1 MSRFLLVS
9 LVMEAILKEQKVST
23 RRERLKAMT
32 SGSMGAYDRMLSRVR
47 AQGEIKEEIG
57 MAALMWVS
65 HSERPLRVDEL
76 CHALA
81 VERGS
86 AVLDPENVPSIE
98 TLSDC
103 CQGLLAVDKEASTVR
118 LIHSTLQY
126 YLSNHPDFV
135 GRAHSVIAETCLTY
149 LNFQQFKGPPTSGLS
164 NPARTP
170 FLRYSSIY
178 WGAHAK
184 RELSDCAKLLA
195 LQLFDD
201 YGDHISAK
209 LLLKHISN
217 PSRFNDN
224 KDSSSFT
231 GLHCASFFGIV
242 DIVAELIEV
251 DGCDVNQIDCVGNT
265 PLAWAVQNGHEGV
278 VELLREREDITPDI
292 LCRSSHTPSL
302 HATNH
307 KRKRVEELP
316 PPESSP
322 KALTNGLGSKKHKPP
337 CGI

>member
-1 MSRFLLVS
+1 MSSFLLVS
-9 LVMEAILKEQKVST
+9 LVVEAVLKEQRVST

-32 SGSMGAYDRMLSRVR
+32 SGSMGAYDGMLSRVK

-81 VERGS
+81 VKIGS

-118 LIHSTLQY
+118 LVHSTLQY

-135 GRAHSVIAETCLTY
+135 GRAHSAIAETCLTY
-149 LNFQQFKGPPTSGLS
+149 LNFQQFKGPPTSNLS
-164 NPARTP
+164 DPARTP
-170 FLRYSSIY
+170 LLGYSSIY

-184 RELSDCAKLLA
+184 RKLSGCAKLLA
-195 LQLFDD
+195 LQLFSD

-209 LLLKHISN
+209 LLLKHVSN
-217 PSRFNDN
+217 PGRFDDK
-224 KDSSSFT
+224 KDLSSFT
-231 GLHCASFFGIV
+231 GLHCASLFGVI
-242 DIVAELIEV
+242 DIVAELMEMNGRDI
-251 DGCDVNQIDCVGNT
+251 DQKDCVGNT
-265 PLAWAVQNGHEGV
+265 PLMWAIQNGHEGV
-278 VELLREREDITPDI
+278 VELLQEREDVTPNI
-292 LCRSSHTPSL
+292 PCRSSHTPPL
-302 HATNH
+302 RATNH
-307 KRKRVEELP
+307 KRKRAEEP
-316 PPESSP
+316 SPESAP
-322 KALTNGLGSKKHKPP
+322 KTPTGNLRRKRHKPT
-337 CGI
+337 CGL